1 MNDNKNYNN
10 DDEKIQRIRELSEQ
24 IITNSSQ
31 AKAMLLALIV
41 EGDFTSLDAHT
52 QHDYLCVLDDKVTTA
67 MNLHKG
73 ITMLC
78 G

>member
-1 MNDNKNYNN
+1 MNDSNGYNN
-10 DDEKIQRIRELSEQ
+10 DNEKIQRIRELSEQ

-31 AKAMLLALIV
+31 AKAMLALVV